1 MSGIES
7 IPVIG
12 YIIELIKSYWLWIL
26 ISSVIATVGSLAVG
40 FALIIS
46 LPPDY
51 FTQKKRISR
60 IRNPV
65 LRVPLRVVKNIFG
78 VLALLA
84 GCIMS
89 IGPGPG
95 LLTLLVGAIL
105 CDFPGKRTLERKLVS
120 RPFILSMINRIR
132 IRHKH
137 PPIFLDDIKQID
149 DDIKQIDD
157 EENYS

>member
-1 MSGIES
+1 MFGIEN

-12 YIIELIKSYWLWIL
+12 YIIELTKAYWLWIL
-26 ISSVIATVGSLAVG
+26 ISSVAATVGSLAVG
-40 FALIIS
+40 FVLIIS

-51 FTQKKRISR
+51 FTQKKRVSR

-65 LRVPLRVVKNIFG
+65 LRMLLRVVKNVFG
-78 VLALLA
+78 ALALIA

-95 LLTLLVGAIL
+95 YATLLVGAIL

-120 RPFILSMINRIR
+120 RPLILSTINRIR

-149 DDIKQIDD
+149 EEDD
-157 EENYS
+157 YS

>member
-105 CDFPGKRTLERKLVS
+105 CEDLPGMRTLERKLIS
-120 RPFILSMINRIR
+120 HPLILSTINRIR
-132 IRHKH
+132 LRHRH
-137 PPIFLDDIKQID
+137 PPILLYDIEK
-149 DDIKQIDD
+149 IDD